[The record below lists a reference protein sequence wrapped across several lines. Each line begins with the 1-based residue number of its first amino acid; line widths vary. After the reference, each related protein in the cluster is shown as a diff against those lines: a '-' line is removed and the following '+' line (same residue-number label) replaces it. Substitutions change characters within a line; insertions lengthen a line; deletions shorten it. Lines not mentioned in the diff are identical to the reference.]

1 MFCSRCGTWAS
12 DDATLCPLCGVA
24 LQDDGL
30 RLQAAGAAAEAGAH
44 ATVTSIVS
52 YGGFW
57 RRLAAVIVDSIILWF
72 PAATFRVMIGV
83 DPFTSFDFGSTS
95 AWTGTLAEYVIGW
108 FYAALLIASPMRGT
122 LGLQV
127 MDLEVT
133 DTHGRPV
140 SFARATWRYW
150 AQLLSLFTLGFGY
163 LMQLATPRR
172 QTLHD
177 FLSGTVVVRPRHA
190 HGPSLQPGS
199 PPHARPHPPV
209 LRPVP

>member
-12 DDATLCPLCGVA
+12 DAATLCPLCGVA

-30 RLQAAGAAAEAGAH
+30 RHHAAVAAAEASRQ
-44 ATVTSIVS
+44 ATVTSLVR

-57 RRLAAVIVDSIILWF
+57 RRFAAVILDSIILWF
-72 PAATFRVMIGV
+72 PAATVRVMIGV
-83 DPFTSFDFGSTS
+83 DPFDNFDFQSTS
-95 AWTGTLAEYVIGW
+95 SWTGMLIEYVIGW
-108 FYAALLIASPMRGT
+108 IYAALLIASPLRAT

-150 AQLLSLFTLGFGY
+150 AQFLSLFTLGIGY
-163 LMQLATPRR
+163 LIQLATPRR

-177 FLSGTVVVRPRHA
+177 LVSATVVVRPHPVPA
-190 HGPSLQPGS
+190 T
-199 PPHARPHPPV
+199 PHVAPHPPV
-209 LRPVP
+209 LRPVA

>member
-1 MFCSRCGTWAS
+1 VFCSRCGTWAS

-30 RLQAAGAAAEAGAH
+30 RLQAAADEAEARMSAN
-44 ATVTSIVS
+44 VTSIVH
-52 YGGFW
+52 YAGFW
-57 RRLAAVIVDSIILWF
+57 RRLAAVVLDTVVLWF
-72 PAATFRVMIGV
+72 PAATFRVLIGV
-83 DPFTSFDFGSTS
+83 DPFVNFDIQSGS
-95 AWTGTLAEYVIGW
+95 AWTGILGEYVIGW
-108 FYAALLIASPMRGT
+108 FYAAFLIASPLRGT

-133 DTHGRPV
+133 DLHGRRI

-150 AQLLSLFTLGFGY
+150 AQLLSLLTFGVGY

-177 FLSGTVVVRPRHA
+177 LVSGTVVVRPRPA
-190 HGPSLQPGS
+190 PAKLQAPQ
-199 PPHARPHPPV
+199 ANV
-209 LRPVP
+209 LRAVP

>member
-1 MFCSRCGTWAS
+1 MFCSRCGTWAA

-30 RLQAAGAAAEAGAH
+30 RLHAGAVAAASPH
-44 ATVTSIVS
+44 ATVTPLVS

-57 RRLAAVIVDSIILWF
+57 RRLAAVILDTIILWF
-72 PAATFRVMIGV
+72 PAATVRVMIGV
-83 DPFTSFDFGSTS
+83 DPFNNFDFQS
-95 AWTGTLAEYVIGW
+95 ASSWTGALVEYLIGW
-108 FYAALLIASPMRGT
+108 LYAALLIASPMRGT

-133 DTHGRPV
+133 DTRGRPV

-150 AQLLSLFTLGFGY
+150 AQFLSLFTLGIGY
-163 LMQLATPRR
+163 LIQLATPRR

-177 FLSGTVVVRPRHA
+177 LVSGTVVVRPRHA
-190 HGPSLQPGS
+190 HATL
-199 PPHARPHPPV
+199 HASPHPPA

>member
-30 RLQAAGAAAEAGAH
+30 RLQAAGAAADAGAH
-44 ATVTSIVS
+44 ATVTSMVS

-57 RRLAAVIVDSIILWF
+57 RRLAAVIIDSLILWF

-95 AWTGTLAEYVIGW
+95 AWAGTLVEYAIGW
-108 FYAALLIASPMRGT
+108 VYAAFLIASPMRAT

-150 AQLLSLFTLGFGY
+150 AQLLSLFTLGLGY

-177 FLSGTVVVRPRHA
+177 LLSGTVVVRPLRA
-190 HGPSLQPGS
+190 PAT
-199 PPHARPHPPV
+199 PHASPHPPV